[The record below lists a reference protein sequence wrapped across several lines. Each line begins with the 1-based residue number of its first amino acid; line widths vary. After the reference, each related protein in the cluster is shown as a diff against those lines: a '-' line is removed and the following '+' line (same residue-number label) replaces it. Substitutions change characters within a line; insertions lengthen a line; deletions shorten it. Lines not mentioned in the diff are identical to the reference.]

1 MRICWAIVL
10 SSCALLLCGC
20 SGVPVANTIEN
31 TSVQGA
37 ALQGRVHGGEQPISG
52 AHVYLYAI
60 NNTGYGSASLSLLT
74 SATGNL
80 PDRNGNYYVTT
91 DSGGNFTITGDY
103 NCPSATP
110 LTYVYAVGGNPG
122 LASGT
127 NNTAAGL
134 LAGVGDCTHSGYTSK
149 YVVVNEVSTIAS
161 VYGVAGYVVDPTHV
175 STSSTTL
182 GATGVANAGDTISN
196 LYTQSTG
203 VALATTPTAN
213 GGNGTVPQAEINT
226 LANILAACVST
237 NGAVTG
243 PTNPTPCYTLFTN
256 ALSGGTTG
264 TQPLDT
270 ATAAINIA
278 HNPGVNIANLLA
290 LQTGTPPFQPS
301 LPSTPAPNDFT
312 IAISYTGGGLLAPT
326 GVAVDGSG
334 NVWATNDAGGDTG
347 YGSISEFNSSGSP
360 LSGSNGY
367 SFANGDTV
375 NVPEGLAVD
384 SSGNVWEANFLK
396 YTDGLWSMIEV
407 SPTGSKASK
416 VDGSYYINKPF
427 AIAIDASGDVWVT
440 DLGSLANSGSP
451 GGIGEWSASANS
463 GSGGWLSTITTGGV
477 DDPYNIAID
486 VSGNVWVAN
495 YSGNS
500 ISEFNSSGSPLSGSP
515 LTGGGM
521 AGPYAI
527 AIDGAGNVW
536 VGNDGNNSLSEYSP
550 STSTWISG
558 TGSSGFTGGGLN
570 NLNGIAID
578 GSGNVWIV
586 NYSGNSIS
594 EFNSSGTAITG
605 SNGYIGGGLS
615 QPVSIAIDGSGNVW
629 VTNSSG
635 GEEEEGDLVEF
646 VGVATPV
653 VTPMVANL
661 LTPYGSAAVNKP

>member
-1 MRICWAIVL
+1 VRTSWDVAVA
-10 SSCALLLCGC
+10 SCALLLSGC
-20 SGVPVANTIEN
+20 AGVPVANTIEN

-37 ALQGRVHGGEQPISG
+37 ALQGRVHGGQQPISG

-60 NNTGYGSASLSLLT
+60 NNTGYGSPSLSLLT
-74 SATGNL
+74 SATGNP
-80 PDRNGNYYVTT
+80 PDGNDNYYVTT

-103 NCPSATP
+103 NCFSATP

-134 LAGVGDCTHSGYTSK
+134 LAGVGDCTHSDYTSK
-149 YVVVNEVSTIAS
+149 YVLVNEVSTIAS

-175 STSSTTL
+175 STSSSTL
-182 GATGVANAGDTISN
+182 GATGLENAADTVGN

-203 VALATTPTAN
+203 VALATTPTEN

-226 LANILAACVST
+226 LANILAACINT

-243 PTNPTPCYTLFTN
+243 GASPTPCYTLFTN

-264 TQPLDT
+264 TQPADT

-278 HNPGVNIANLLA
+278 HNPWANIANLFG
-290 LQTGTPPFQPS
+290 LQTGTSPFQPMLS
-301 LPSTPAPNDFT
+301 AAPNDFT
-312 IAISYTGGGLLAPT
+312 IAISYTGGGLGAPAD
-326 GVAVDGSG
+326 VAIDGSG
-334 NVWATNDAGGDTG
+334 NVWATNDAGGYTG
-347 YGSISEFNSSGSP
+347 YGSISEFDSTGWP
-360 LSGSNGY
+360 LSGSSGY
-367 SFANGDTV
+367 SFSNGDTV
-375 NVPEGLAVD
+375 NEPQGLAVD
-384 SSGNVWEANFLK
+384 SSGNVWEANYLQ
-396 YTDGLWSMIEV
+396 YTNGLWSIIEV
-407 SPTGSKASK
+407 SPTGSKVSK
-416 VDGSYYINKPF
+416 ADGSYYINIPF
-427 AIAIDASGDVWVT
+427 AIALDASGDVWVT
-440 DLGSLANSGSP
+440 DLGSLADSGSP

-463 GSGGWLSTITTGGV
+463 GSGEWLSTITTGGV
-477 DDPYNIAID
+477 DDPYSIAID

-500 ISEFNSSGSPLSGSP
+500 ISGFNSSGAPYPGSP
-515 LTGGGM
+515 LTGGGL

-536 VGNDGNNSLSEYSP
+536 VGNDGINSLSKYSP
-550 STSTWISG
+550 STSTWI
-558 TGSSGFTGGGLN
+558 TGSSGFTGGGLD

-594 EFNSSGTAITG
+594 EFNSGGAPITG
-605 SNGYIGGGLS
+605 SNGYIGGGMAG
-615 QPVSIAIDGSGNVW
+615 PYAIAIDGSGNVW
-629 VTNSSG
+629 VTNPG
-635 GEEEEGDLVEF
+635 GGDEGDLVEF

-653 VTPMVANL
+653 VTPTVANL
-661 LTPYGSAAVNKP
+661 ISPYGSHAVNKP